1 MPKLTCPNCQASGK
15 DEHHDEIIQ
24 WTGQKYNQYAVITAA
39 ATLFFAFMCLIVFG
53 SSYVL
58 AGFAIVVVLFLGWVT
73 RKSFQRK
80 SNVYQCSKCET
91 VFNP

>member
-1 MPKLTCPNCQASGK
+1 MQLSCPNCQARGK

-24 WTGQKYNQYAVITAA
+24 WMGRKDQQRAVITAA
-39 ATLFFAFMCLIVFG
+39 VTLFLAFMCLIVFG
-53 SSYVL
+53 SSYVM
-58 AGFAIVVVLFLGWVT
+58 AGIGIAVVLFLGWVV

-80 SNVYQCSKCET
+80 SNVYQCMKCQS

>member
-39 ATLFFAFMCLIVFG
+39 ATLFFAFMPDRFGLFVRAGRTRYCRGLICG
-53 SSYVL
+53 MGHAQVL
-58 AGFAIVVVLFLGWVT
+58 PKKSQRLSVLEMRDRL
-73 RKSFQRK
+73 
-80 SNVYQCSKCET
+80 
-91 VFNP
+91 

>member
-1 MPKLTCPNCQASGK
+1 MQLSCPNCQARGK

-24 WTGQKYNQYAVITAA
+24 WMGQKDQQRAVITAA
-39 ATLFFAFMCLIVFG
+39 ATFFLAFI
-53 SSYVL
+53 S
-58 AGFAIVVVLFLGWVT
+58 LFLGSYLLAGVVIAAVLFAGWVV

-80 SNVYQCSKCET
+80 ANVYQCTKCQY